1 MIRSG
6 DRHSAGHIDAM
17 WPLNG
22 AKCCYSLCCRE
33 DMTWR
38 NPFKLRWFCSPVA
51 FTIICI
57 CCACTHVPSVK
68 DYVRFSTC
76 LYVTS
81 RTQGLRV
88 HYSTSSHISH
98 LLTVNAADVD
108 RNHQMGHLSSFPVFS
123 PVWIWYYTFFFT
135 ASPLFP
141 PKLHCCLKQ
150 KLVWAGVNGNPPS
163 WANTVLLKHLGGKV
177 PVVRSAPE
185 VQRASAV
192 LKCFGVDGWHSVL

>member
-38 NPFKLRWFCSPVA
+38 NPLKLRWFCSPVA
-51 FTIICI
+51 FIVICI
-57 CCACTHVPSVK
+57 CCACTHVPSIK

-98 LLTVNAADVD
+98 LLTVNAAECRQKSSNGTFILISRIFPLVD
-108 RNHQMGHLSSFPVFS
+108 LILHL
-123 PVWIWYYTFFFT
+123 FFFFFLQSHSCSHQSYIVVSNRNWREQGSMET
-135 ASPLFP
+135 LLPEPTLCFLSI
-141 PKLHCCLKQ
+141 
-150 KLVWAGVNGNPPS
+150 LVERCQW
-163 WANTVLLKHLGGKV
+163 
-177 PVVRSAPE
+177 
-185 VQRASAV
+185 
-192 LKCFGVDGWHSVL
+192 